1 MKNLDNRI
9 WITARTRMVS
19 EKKALV
25 HQNVSYLT
33 VTYYTLFT
41 IIGSIFSEF
50 YSKHYFYLDN
60 ILLSASI
67 VVLVASLVSGG
78 FRFETK
84 ASTFRECYLK
94 LQDLE
99 VQNIPEEEKSRKY
112 TDLLSGY
119 PNHSKSDYY
128 DFIINQI
135 FWENKTI
142 KSGDN
147 EILLNKYIITSY
159 LLRKIL
165 FYLIILILYFAP
177 IVFLSWPF
185 LRCGGEL

>member
-1 MKNLDNRI
+1 MKNLHNRI

-19 EKKALV
+19 EKKALL

-33 VTYYTLFT
+33 VTYFTLFT
-41 IIGSIFSEF
+41 IIGAIFSDF
-50 YSKHYFYLDN
+50 YSMHYSYLDN

-67 VVLVASLVSGG
+67 VVLVASLVAGG

-99 VQNIPEEEKSRKY
+99 VQILPLEEKSKKY

-119 PNHSKSDYY
+119 PNHSSSDYY
-128 DFIINQI
+128 DFIINHT
-135 FWENKTI
+135 FWEKKILT
-142 KSGDN
+142 SGDDDL
-147 EILLNKYIITSY
+147 IANKYVFVSY
-159 LLRKIL
+159 FTRKIV
-165 FYLIILILYFAP
+165 FYLTLLILYFTP
-177 IVFLSWPF
+177 ILFLAWPF
-185 LRCGGEL
+185 LNCRGEL